1 MCRLCFLVSSLLV
14 LTTIPSTLINV
25 FVSEVD
31 LFDYREGEPSPE
43 YSTILRVL
51 DVGSS
56 TNLA

>member
-1 MCRLCFLVSSLLV
+1 M
-14 LTTIPSTLINV
+14 TIPSAQINV